1 MYHIS
6 KEEASAIREA
16 MEKVKEV
23 KAYKRLQAVALRGE
37 GKENVE
43 IGKIVGI
50 HEDMVG
56 KYAKKYKEKGIVGLT
71 SDGRVGGN
79 HYNMSEE
86 EGKEFLSKFEKRAEA
101 GEIITVKEIAVA
113 YDEAVGKVHESLSTI
128 YSFLHKHGWRK
139 ITPRPAHPEK
149 ASEEE
154 IAASK
159 KT

>member
-6 KEEASAIREA
+6 KEEALEVREA

-37 GKENVE
+37 GKENGE
-43 IGKIVGI
+43 ISAIVGI

-56 KYAKKYKEKGIVGLT
+56 KYAKKYREKGIKGLIE
-71 SDGRVGGN
+71 DGRKGGN
-79 HYNMSEE
+79 HYNMSKEE
-86 EGKEFLSKFEKRAEA
+86 AGEFLSKFENRAEA

-113 YDEAVGKVHESLSTI
+113 YDEAVGKAHESLSTI

-149 ASEEE
+149 ASDEE